1 MRIEKVRV
9 AITFCSFALAGAAF
23 SASAN
28 AEECSRKTLQK
39 LADTYIEAQKAGKPA
54 MVPLAEKTV
63 YAENDKLRDISKG
76 VLTQALTVDFTRS
89 FFDTKQCA
97 AFTELVAATH
107 AHPYVILTRMEANK
121 KGQVWRMES
130 VVTDDGD
137 WAFGATPYLNFSK
150 AEKWDEIPKDKR
162 DTREAMQKA
171 ADSYIDNWGDPTL
184 PVLHGTPCARLEG
197 RMYTGT
203 RDPAAQSCTM
213 GAFPSKLVTGNRR
226 YVIDETFG
234 AVIIFHDFPF
244 IDAGLGPDHPGTPA
258 GQMFRI
264 EGGKNRYIHEVTACT
279 TPGCGRNRPA
289 GAAAPGAGGP
299 GAGGPGAGGP
309 GAGGP
314 GAGGPGAGGPGRQ
327 GGPARQGGPGAAPGG
342 PGAAPG
348 GPAPQ
353 GGPSGA

>member
-1 MRIEKVRV
+1 MRREKTGFT
-9 AITFCSFALAGAAF
+9 IMFCSIVLAGVAF
-23 SASAN
+23 APSARAD
-28 AEECSRKTLQK
+28 CSRKVLQK

-54 MVPLAEKTV
+54 MVPLAEKSV
-63 YAENDKLRDISKG
+63 YAENDKLRDITKG

-107 AHPYVILTRMEANK
+107 AHPYVIVTRMEATD

-130 VVTDDGD
+130 VVTDEGD
-137 WAFGATPYLNFSK
+137 WAFGATPYLNFTK

-162 DTREAMQKA
+162 DTREAIQKA
-171 ADSYIDNWGDPTL
+171 ADSYIDNWGDPAL

-213 GAFPSKLVTGNRR
+213 GAFPSKLNTGNRR

-234 AVIIFHDFPF
+234 VAVIFHDFPF
-244 IDAGLGPDHPGTPA
+244 IDAGLGSDHPGTAA
-258 GQMFRI
+258 GQMFRV

-279 TPGCGRNRPA
+279 TPACGRGAPA
-289 GAAAPGAGGP
+289 GGA
-299 GAGGPGAGGP
+299 
-309 GAGGP
+309 
-314 GAGGPGAGGPGRQ
+314 RQ
-327 GGPARQGGPGAAPGG
+327 GGAGAGRQGGPGAAPGAPAGRQGG
-342 PGAAPG
+342 PGAPAPG
-348 GPAPQ
+348 APTPAPAAPVAQ
-353 GGPSGA
+353 